1 MFHFLKSLLLIFHC
15 FPITM
20 VGRLKTVAFTG
31 PLGGHYISVHLQG
44 LNWVSHYLTTIL
56 HPKCI
61 SSRPLSTVVGD
72 GLMQWQS
79 DSHVVIVSQLHS
91 AFFLVLISGFLYF
104 FAPVFS
110 LAIFCIITTWKLWF
124 SWKKWSK
131 FASFWIKKKK
141 KPIVYNRFQQ
151 VARI

>member
-1 MFHFLKSLLLIFHC
+1 MFHFLKCSLLIFHC

-20 VGRLKTVAFTG
+20 VGQLKSVAFTG
-31 PLGGHYISVHLQG
+31 LLAGHYISVHLKG

-61 SSRPLSTVVGD
+61 SCRLLSTMVGD
-72 GLMQWQS
+72 GLMQWQL

-91 AFFLVLISGFLYF
+91 AFFLVLISGFLFF

-110 LAIFCIITTWKLWF
+110 LAIFCIITTRKSWF
-124 SWKKWSK
+124 SWKKRSK
-131 FASFWIKKKK
+131 FASFWDLKI
-141 KPIVYNRFQQ
+141 IIIFFNRFQQ